1 MKEMK
6 SEKDTVLVPD
16 SGYKAYECDWLTG
29 VYTREFTEKRINQ
42 FLKEQKAGVLIVVDV
57 DDFKQ
62 VNDRFGHIIGDRL
75 LNSLA
80 SMLKQL
86 TLHNDLVGRVGGD
99 EFVIFMPIQQDE
111 KFVENRCR
119 QIHKRV
125 KELYLNS
132 TPAITLSVTAAG
144 SSYRP
149 GDDYSN
155 LFDRADQQLL
165 VKKSSR
171 RRGRKT
177 GEPMDISDIMCR
189 GVSMDMKCIQ
199 EELSEQELAAGAYCQ
214 DYETFKS
221 IYRFMERRMQRMDSK
236 SYIILLTLTNEQR
249 EFPSLSERDLL
260 MQYLK
265 QQIQDSL
272 RAGDVFT
279 QYSSCQFLVMAA
291 DVEKQQAD
299 LIAERI
305 NTSFYARN
313 VICKDNILLHH
324 CYPLQ
329 PAGAL
334 K

>member
-1 MKEMK
+1 
-6 SEKDTVLVPD
+6 
-16 SGYKAYECDWLTG
+16 
-29 VYTREFTEKRINQ
+29 
-42 FLKEQKAGVLIVVDV
+42 
-57 DDFKQ
+57 
-62 VNDRFGHIIGDRL
+62 
-75 LNSLA
+75 
-80 SMLKQL
+80 
-86 TLHNDLVGRVGGD
+86 
-99 EFVIFMPIQQDE
+99 
-111 KFVENRCR
+111 
-119 QIHKRV
+119 
-125 KELYLNS
+125 
-132 TPAITLSVTAAG
+132 
-144 SSYRP
+144 
-149 GDDYSN
+149 
-155 LFDRADQQLL
+155 
-165 VKKSSR
+165 
-171 RRGRKT
+171 
-177 GEPMDISDIMCR
+177 MDISDIMCR